1 MITVYHMR
9 GARGVRILWTC
20 EEIGLSYEVKL
31 VDFAGKPAEYA
42 GLNPSMTI
50 PVMVDDGVV
59 ISESIAACQYLAARH
74 GPTPL
79 VVGPDEP
86 GFGDYL
92 QFMMLG
98 EAGLAAPMSAVIGT
112 RLLKDTDPQP
122 GPVEAFIMDGFMRR
136 MAQVERQLA
145 DGREFLVGGRLTLA
159 DISVS
164 FPIGVV
170 TGVLRRPDLIP
181 PAVQAYR
188 RNLYSRDAFRRAHA
202 HGAAPKDSGAKE

>member
-9 GARGVRILWTC
+9 GARGVRTLWTC
-20 EEIGLSYEVKL
+20 EEMGLPYEVKL
-31 VDFAGKPAEYA
+31 VSFTDKPPEYA
-42 GLNPSMTI
+42 ALNPSMTI
-50 PVMVDDGVV
+50 PVLVDDGVV
-59 ISESIAACQYLAARH
+59 ISESVAACQYLAARH

-92 QFMMLG
+92 QFVMLG

-112 RLLKDTDPQP
+112 RLLSDPDPTP
-122 GPVEAFIMDGFMRR
+122 GPVESFIIDGFARR
-136 MAQVERQLA
+136 MVQVERQLA

-170 TGVLRRPDLIP
+170 SGVLRRPDLVP
-181 PAVQAYR
+181 PSVQAYR

-202 HGAAPKDSGAKE
+202 HGAAPKE

>member
-20 EEIGLSYEVKL
+20 EEMGLPYEVVP
-31 VDFAGKPAEYA
+31 VDFFNKPPEYA
-42 GLNPSMTI
+42 ALNPSNTI
-50 PVMVDDGVV
+50 PLLVDGEVV
-59 ISESIAACQYLAARH
+59 IAESVAATQYLAARY

-79 VVGPDEP
+79 VVGADEP
-86 GFGDYL
+86 DFPDYL
-92 QFMMLG
+92 QFVMLG

-112 RLLKDTDPQP
+112 RLIATPDPEP
-122 GPVEAFIMDGFMRR
+122 GAVERFILDGFERR
-136 MAQVERQLA
+136 IALVERQLA

-170 TGVLRRPDLIP
+170 TGVLRRPDLV
-181 PAVQAYR
+181 PASVQAYR

-202 HGAAPKDSGAKE
+202 HGAPAKE